1 MPLTSRL
8 ALEASPRSA
17 SRARRWVREI
27 YRELDREELIDAAT
41 LGTSE
46 LVTNAVL
53 HGEAPIVV
61 MVRGTPAH
69 PRVEVH
75 DGSPALPAQP
85 EAPDEDDD
93 PLTTYGR
100 GMAILARCSAAW
112 GASADPT
119 GKVVWFEPS
128 AVESEELVQGLVSA
142 GPQPPVPVRAERTT
156 DVELR
161 GFDLRLMRDV
171 SRNYAELRRELRLLT
186 MSSHHDYP
194 LMSDLSSMLVTYE
207 RQVPQHFH
215 DQVARG
221 FAERRDHVDV
231 TLSATA
237 EMAPILTMMQDVFD
251 MADDFCRSE
260 RLLSFARSPRERAFG
275 RWVAQEVVAQLGG
288 NPATP
293 WHDMEAASATPDPV
307 A

>member
-27 YRELDREELIDAAT
+27 YRELHREELIDAAT

-100 GMAILARCSAAW
+100 GMAILARCPAAW
-112 GASADPT
+112 GASADT
-119 GKVVWFEPS
+119 AGKVVWFEPS
-128 AVESEELVQGLVSA
+128 ADESHKLVTGLLHAPPQRREEEVGDTALEVQL
-142 GPQPPVPVRAERTT
+142 Q
-156 DVELR
+156 
-161 GFDLRLMRDV
+161 GFDLALMKDV
-171 SRNYAELRRELRLLT
+171 TRNYAELRRELQLLALEGGA
-186 MSSHHDYP
+186 HP
-194 LMSDLSSMLVTYE
+194 LATDLISMFLTYE
-207 RQVPQHFH
+207 QQFPQSFH
-215 DQVARG
+215 DQVSQAYADNRS
-221 FAERRDHVDV
+221 HVDV
-231 TLSATA
+231 LLSASA
-237 EMAPILTMMQDVFD
+237 EMTPVLTSMLETFD

-260 RLLSFARSPRERAFG
+260 QLLSLARSPREQAFHT
-275 RWVAQEVVAQLGG
+275 WVLTEVIAQLAGE
-288 NPATP
+288 PPTP
-293 WHDMEAASATPDPV
+293 WHDAGSAAHERTA
-307 A
+307 